1 MISSTP
7 IPPVPWQITGNHWV
21 AVPCIHPADGS
32 IHALGVLHRGS
43 RSAVEFAG
51 HPDFESGRGPALAR
65 PVLQVD
71 GRPVPLAEGALA
83 WERVSGWIPAFTSTV
98 GDLVVRATIFAP
110 YGRDADT
117 AGLVYAIAVEN
128 RGQRDVRLSAARAHQ
143 AAQRITQR
151 QEETGQPLDL
161 QVVE

>member
-32 IHALGVLHRGS
+32 IHAIGVLHRGS

-51 HPDFESGRGPALAR
+51 HAEFESGRGPALAR
-65 PVLQVD
+65 PVLQVN
-71 GRPVPLAEGALA
+71 GEPVPLAEGALA
-83 WERVSGWIPAFTSTV
+83 WERVSGWIPTFTSTV
-98 GDLVVRATIFAP
+98 GELVVRATIFAP

-117 AGLVYAIAVEN
+117 AGVVYAIAWKPRLEGREGHHWA
-128 RGQRDVRLSAARAHQ
+128 RG
-143 AAQRITQR
+143 
-151 QEETGQPLDL
+151 
-161 QVVE
+161 